1 MIKLLTKKEIEA
13 KIANTQ
19 KSAHTLQAEL
29 HAIAV
34 QCLYHHYKH
43 GDTTLAN
50 KFVEGLPKSIR
61 RADLYRWFI
70 RFGALDYDI
79 KNGLTHN
86 AEKLK
91 AASDIEK
98 QVETANAT
106 PFYELNSDKEVV
118 QKTFLDILKDIE
130 KRVAYDLE
138 NRKNPRFT
146 VNDLSDIRKLI
157 KARESKASV

>member
-1 MIKLLTKKEIEA
+1 MIKLLTKKEIET
-13 KIANTQ
+13 KIVNAQ
-19 KSAHTLQAEL
+19 KSANELQPQL
-29 HAIAV
+29 HEIAV

-50 KFVEGLPKSIR
+50 KFIAGLPKSIR
-61 RADLYRWFI
+61 KTDIYRWFI
-70 RFGALDYDI
+70 AFGAFNYDV

-91 AASDIEK
+91 AVTDIEK
-98 QVETANAT
+98 QVEAANST
-106 PFYELNSDKEVV
+106 PFYELNKDKEVV

-130 KRVAYDLE
+130 KKIVYDLE
-138 NRKNPRFT
+138 KHKTPRFS

-157 KARESKASV
+157 KAREAKQA

>member
-1 MIKLLTKKEIEA
+1 M
-13 KIANTQ
+13 KIASAQ
-19 KSAHTLQAEL
+19 KSAHDLQPQL
-29 HAIAV
+29 HEIAV

-50 KFVEGLPKSIR
+50 KFIEGLPKSIR

-70 RFGALDYDI
+70 KFGALDYDV

-86 AEKLK
+86 AEKLR
-91 AASDIEK
+91 AVSDIEK
-98 QVETANAT
+98 QVETANST
-106 PFYELNSDKEVV
+106 PFYELNSDKEVI
-118 QKTFLDILKDIE
+118 KKSFLDILKELE
-130 KRVAYDLE
+130 KKIAYDLE

>member
-1 MIKLLTKKEIEA
+1 M
-13 KIANTQ
+13 Q
-19 KSAHTLQAEL
+19 PQL
-29 HAIAV
+29 HEIAV

-50 KFVEGLPKSIR
+50 KFIEGLPKSIR

-70 RFGALDYDI
+70 KFGALDYDV

-86 AEKLK
+86 AEKLR
-91 AASDIEK
+91 AVSDIEK
-98 QVETANAT
+98 QVETANST
-106 PFYELNSDKEVV
+106 PFYELNSDKEVI
-118 QKTFLDILKDIE
+118 KKSFLDILKELE
-130 KRVAYDLE
+130 KKIAYDLE

>member
-1 MIKLLTKKEIEA
+1 MIKLQSKKDIEIRISNA
-13 KIANTQ
+13 LKNAND
-19 KSAHTLQAEL
+19 LQPEL

-50 KFVEGLPKSIR
+50 KFVAGLPKAIR
-61 RADLYRWFI
+61 KADLYRWFI
-70 RFGALDYDI
+70 AFGAFDYDI

-86 AEKLK
+86 SEKLK
-91 AASDIEK
+91 AVADIEK
-98 QVETANAT
+98 QVEMANAT

-118 QKTFLDILKDIE
+118 KKSFLDILKELEKRIAYDIE
-130 KRVAYDLE
+130 KH
-138 NRKNPRFT
+138 KSPRFS

-157 KARESKASV
+157 KSRESKQN

>member
-19 KSAHTLQAEL
+19 KSAHALQSEL

-50 KFVEGLPKSIR
+50 KFIEGLPKSIR
-61 RADLYRWFI
+61 KADLYRWFI
-70 RFGALDYDI
+70 KFGALDYDV

-86 AEKLK
+86 ADKLK
-91 AASDIEK
+91 AVSDIEK
-98 QVETANAT
+98 QVETADAT
-106 PFYELNSDKEVV
+106 PFYELNKDKEVI

-130 KRVAYDLE
+130 KRIAYDLE
-138 NRKNPRFT
+138 KHKTPRFS

-157 KARESKASV
+157 RSRESKQA